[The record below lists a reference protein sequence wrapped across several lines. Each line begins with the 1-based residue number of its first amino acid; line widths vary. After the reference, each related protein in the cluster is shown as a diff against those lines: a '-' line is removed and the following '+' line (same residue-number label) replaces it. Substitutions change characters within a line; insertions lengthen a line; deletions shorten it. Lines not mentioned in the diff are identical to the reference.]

1 MSDTLSPVWDFHG
14 GLHLDDHKTDSNGTP
29 IAQAELPAR
38 LILPMQQHIGQMAE
52 SQVQVGDKVLK
63 GQLIARASDYV
74 SANIHAPTSGTVVEI
89 AERPIAHP
97 SGLNAPCIV
106 IESDGEDQWGELPEP
121 LDYLETDP
129 AELRDRLRWA
139 GIVGMGGAVFPTS
152 VKTNTTG
159 RRVDTLI
166 LNAAE
171 CEPYI
176 TCDDRLM
183 REQPGDVIDGALIL
197 RHILG
202 ARQVLIGIE
211 DNKPEAIEA
220 LREHVAQQQVKD
232 LEIRVV
238 PTKYPSGGEKQLI
251 HLLTGIEVPSQGLP
265 LDIGVVCQNVAT
277 CASVADAVLRG
288 RPLISRVVTLT
299 GQGLQ
304 QPGNLRALIGT
315 PVNEL
320 ISQAGGYR
328 NDVSRLLMGGPMMGF
343 ALRSDEVPLTKGSN
357 CFIAT
362 TESEMPSPAGA
373 QPCIR
378 CGECVKV
385 CPAQLLPQQLYWH
398 ARARD
403 FDKTQDY
410 HLFDCI
416 ECGCCAHVCPANIP
430 LVHYYRFAK
439 TEVWAAERERQQSD
453 LARRRHEF
461 REARLARLEAER
473 KARLRKKKEALDKK
487 PGKSAGA
494 AKDPKKAAIEAAM
507 KRVAEKKKA
516 AAATQGENATA
527 ETQPKEDA

>member
-1 MSDTLSPVWDFHG
+1 MSDTSPQVWDFHG
-14 GLHLDDHKTDSNGTP
+14 GLHLDDHKTESNGTP
-29 IAQAELPAR
+29 VQQAALPKR
-38 LILPMQQHIGQMAE
+38 LTLPLQQHIGHMAE
-52 SQVQVGDKVLK
+52 CAVQIGDKVLK

-89 AERPIAHP
+89 ADLPIAHP
-97 SGLNAPCIV
+97 SGLSAPCVV
-106 IESDGEDQWGELPEP
+106 IESDGEDRWDDLLEP
-121 LDYLETDP
+121 LNYQETDP
-129 AELRDRLRWA
+129 ADLRERLRWA
-139 GIVGMGGAVFPTS
+139 GIVGLGGAVFPTS

-159 RRVDTLI
+159 RQVDTLVI
-166 LNAAE
+166 NAAE

-197 RHILG
+197 QHIVG
-202 ARQVLIGIE
+202 ARQVLVGIE
-211 DNKPEAIEA
+211 DNKPEAIEV
-220 LREHVAQQQVKD
+220 LRDLIAQRQAD
-232 LEIRVV
+232 DFEIRVV

-265 LDIGVVCQNVAT
+265 LEIGVVCQNVAT
-277 CASVADAVLRG
+277 CAAVADAVLRG
-288 RPLISRVVTLT
+288 RPLISRIVTVT
-299 GQGLQ
+299 GQGAQ
-304 QPGNLRALIGT
+304 KPGNFRALIGT
-315 PVNEL
+315 SAGEL
-320 ISQAGGYR
+320 IAQAGGYR
-328 NDVSRLLMGGPMMGF
+328 DHVSRLLMGGPMMGF
-343 ALRSDEVPLTKGSN
+343 ALHSDEVPLTKGSN

-362 TESEMPSPAGA
+362 TEAEMPTPAAA
-373 QPCIR
+373 QACIR

-385 CPAQLLPQQLYWH
+385 CPAQLLPQQLYWY

-416 ECGCCAHVCPANIP
+416 ECGCCAHVCPADIP

-473 KARLRKKKEALDKK
+473 KARLRKKKEALEKK
-487 PGKSAGA
+487 PAKAAAGG

-516 AAATQGENATA
+516 ASAQAQDAATEAPT
-527 ETQPKEDA
+527 KEDA

>member
-29 IAQAELPAR
+29 IAQAELAAR
-38 LILPMQQHIGQMAE
+38 LTLPMQQHIGQMAE

-202 ARQVLIGIE
+202 DPLNPDDVYIFKLISDQCKISYFFSFYGPPFARCMPAVLYGILNKRCVESADRMRNTVPYLDRFTSSPGIE
-211 DNKPEAIEA
+211 RD
-220 LREHVAQQQVKD
+220 RMRCFFDQVFN
-232 LEIRVV
+232 
-238 PTKYPSGGEKQLI
+238 
-251 HLLTGIEVPSQGLP
+251 H
-265 LDIGVVCQNVAT
+265 
-277 CASVADAVLRG
+277 RG
-288 RPLISRVVTLT
+288 W
-299 GQGLQ
+299 
-304 QPGNLRALIGT
+304 
-315 PVNEL
+315 
-320 ISQAGGYR
+320 
-328 NDVSRLLMGGPMMGF
+328 
-343 ALRSDEVPLTKGSN
+343 K
-357 CFIAT
+357 
-362 TESEMPSPAGA
+362 
-373 QPCIR
+373 
-378 CGECVKV
+378 
-385 CPAQLLPQQLYWH
+385 
-398 ARARD
+398 ARD
-403 FDKTQDY
+403 
-410 HLFDCI
+410 I
-416 ECGCCAHVCPANIP
+416 
-430 LVHYYRFAK
+430 
-439 TEVWAAERERQQSD
+439 
-453 LARRRHEF
+453 
-461 REARLARLEAER
+461 
-473 KARLRKKKEALDKK
+473 
-487 PGKSAGA
+487 
-494 AKDPKKAAIEAAM
+494 
-507 KRVAEKKKA
+507 
-516 AAATQGENATA
+516 
-527 ETQPKEDA
+527 